1 MKFTRKR
8 LLILLL
14 LALAVILLSSCGGIA
29 TDPET
34 GDEIYNPG
42 IFEIIAGPLRQ
53 AIMFFENLLEPII
66 GPVAWGWSIIIV
78 TLIIRLLLL
87 PLGLRQMRSMR
98 EASAKTKQLQ
108 PEIDALKKKYGK
120 DKKKLQEEQMKLYQQ
135 HGITQA
141 QMAGCLP
148 TLLQMPILFAFY
160 YAILGLVVTSDFK
173 DNSPF
178 YFIPSLAL
186 PEYRDGL
193 TWLTSSFSLE
203 KLTSPEI
210 WPYLVLPAVL
220 AVTQFYMTK
229 LSQSSQP
236 QMGASDNPAA
246 GMMGQM
252 SILMTGMFVFFA
264 LQVPA
269 GLSLYW
275 VVGNVLALAQ
285 QIYVNRQKDQWETTA
300 TLTPALATGVVN
312 ADASVGA
319 TVAVSK
325 NGNTESAASVKD
337 SETSSTQTRRKRRK
351 RR

>member
-8 LLILLL
+8 VLILLL
-14 LALAVILLSSCGGIA
+14 LVLAAILLSSCGGIA
-29 TDPET
+29 TDPVT
-34 GDEIYNPG
+34 GEEVYNPG
-42 IFEIIAGPLRQ
+42 VLEIIAGPLRQ
-53 AIMFFENLLEPII
+53 AIIFFEGLLEPFI
-66 GPVAWGWSIIIV
+66 GGLAWGWAIIIV

-87 PLGLRQMRSMR
+87 PLGLRQMKSMR
-98 EASAKTKQLQ
+98 EASSKTKQLQ
-108 PEIDALKKKYGK
+108 PEVDALKKKYGK

-160 YAILGLVVTSDFK
+160 YAILGLVVISDFK

-178 YFIPSLAL
+178 YFIPSLAK

-193 TWLTSSFSLE
+193 SWLTSSFSIE
-203 KLTSPEI
+203 KLISPEI

-236 QMGASDNPAA
+236 QMGASDSPAA

-285 QIYVNRQKDQWETTA
+285 QIYVNRQKDAWDTGA
-300 TLTPALATGVVN
+300 ILTPALAASTG
-312 ADASVGA
+312 GA
-319 TVAVSK
+319 EVTVDSTAVVSK
-325 NGNTESAASVKD
+325 NGNTGSAASDK
-337 SETSSTQTRRKRRK
+337 SGESSSAQTKRKRRK

>member
-8 LLILLL
+8 LVILGLLL
-14 LALAVILLSSCGGIA
+14 LAAVLLSSCGGVTVDPA
-29 TDPET
+29 TGE
-34 GDEIYNPG
+34 EVYNPG

-53 AIMFFENLLEPII
+53 AIVFFESLLEPYI
-66 GPVAWGWSIIIV
+66 GALAWGWAIIVV

-98 EASAKTKQLQ
+98 EASVKTKQLQ

-120 DKKKLQEEQMKLYQQ
+120 DKKKMQEEQMKLYQQ

-160 YAILGLVVTSDFK
+160 YAILGLVVTSNFK

-178 YFIPSLAL
+178 YFIPSLAY
-186 PEYRDGL
+186 PEYRSGL
-193 TWLTSSFSLE
+193 SWLTSDFSLQ
-203 KLTSPEI
+203 KLASPEV
-210 WPYLVLPAVL
+210 WPYLVLPAIL
-220 AVTQFYMTK
+220 AVTQFFMTRM
-229 LSQSSQP
+229 SQSSQP
-236 QMGASDNPAA
+236 TMGSNDNPAA

-275 VVGNVLALAQ
+275 VVGNVLAMAQ
-285 QIYVNRQKDQWETTA
+285 QYYVNRQKDQWESA
-300 TLTPALATGVVN
+300 ASLTPALAASSAGG
-312 ADASVGA
+312 ADATIDS
-319 TVAVSK
+319 TVVSK
-325 NGNTESAASVKD
+325 NGNTASQAIEASGES
-337 SETSSTQTRRKRRK
+337 SSSQARRKRRK